1 MDGPR
6 VVTQCS
12 KSERERKIPYDTSF
26 MWSLKKTGTSKSI
39 RKMESHRY
47 GKQAYGYPGEQGL
60 NKLES
65 GTDRYV
71 LLYIK

>member
-26 MWSLKKTGTSKSI
+26 MWSLKKLAQVNLFAKWRVTD
-39 RKMESHRY
+39 ME
-47 GKQAYGYPGEQGL
+47 
-60 NKLES
+60 NKLMVTQ
-65 GTDRYV
+65 GNGG
-71 LLYIK
+71 